1 MKIGYHL
8 FASIFQAVVGLAAIV
23 SYILLA
29 AGNEP
34 VGKWTVTLILAIV
47 FLIMGATGI
56 VSHIRRKK

>member
-1 MKIGYHL
+1 MKKGYHL

-29 AGNEP
+29 TGNEP

>member
-1 MKIGYHL
+1 MKKGYPL

-34 VGKWTVTLILAIV
+34 AGKWTVTLILAIV
-47 FLIMGATGI
+47 FLVMGAAGI

>member
-1 MKIGYHL
+1 MKKGCHL

-29 AGNEP
+29 AGNKP

-47 FLIMGATGI
+47 FLIMGTTGI

>member
-1 MKIGYHL
+1 MNKGFHL

-29 AGNEP
+29 IGNEP

-47 FLIMGATGI
+47 FLIMGTTGI